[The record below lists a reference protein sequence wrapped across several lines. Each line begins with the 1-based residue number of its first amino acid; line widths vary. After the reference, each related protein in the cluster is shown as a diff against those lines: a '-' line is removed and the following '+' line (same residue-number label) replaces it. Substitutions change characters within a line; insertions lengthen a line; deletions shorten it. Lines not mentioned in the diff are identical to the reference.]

1 MIHGE
6 VVRMRLNPEELMAC
20 ADVIKASGVQVD
32 NMSLSLMCRVA
43 LMILVR
49 SAMEQGQ
56 IEKRDGFDYSRIIEP
71 YKRAPA
77 KIRVRVAHTLNLAEM
92 QRAALDMPTQL
103 GVLPLKQAP
112 LAVTEED
119 KARSRTAVEQ
129 ALQAD
134 GQSDEQI
141 ARTLGKK
148 NVRARV
154 DPRKL
159 RFDELRFKSEQSP
172 ENMEAREF
180 KELRKLGREL
190 GESVAAQSA

>member
-119 KARSRTAVEQ
+119 KARS
-129 ALQAD
+129 
-134 GQSDEQI
+134 

-159 RFDELRFKSEQSP
+159 RFDELKFKSEQSP